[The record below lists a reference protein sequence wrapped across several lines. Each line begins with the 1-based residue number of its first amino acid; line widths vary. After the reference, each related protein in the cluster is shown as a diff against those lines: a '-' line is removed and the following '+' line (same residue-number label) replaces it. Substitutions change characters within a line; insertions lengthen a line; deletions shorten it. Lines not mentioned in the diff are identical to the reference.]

1 MINDSLRLDH
11 SMQLVN
17 AVEKLVPKKFAQIL
31 CQVGSK
37 CLFFQRF
44 NCQFDFRFV
53 KVCVNG
59 LNKLLNR
66 LKSLEVIAKSI
77 FESNLQMS
85 KRFFISIFKIRAFEG
100 VSNFFVRNRFLIKFC
115 GKCDSF
121 KKACV

>member
-17 AVEKLVPKKFAQIL
+17 AVEKLVPKKLAQIL
-31 CQVGSK
+31 CQVASK

-44 NCQFDFRFV
+44 NCLVDFRFV
-53 KVCVNG
+53 EVCVNG

-85 KRFFISIFKIRAFEG
+85 KRFFISIFKIRAFERI
-100 VSNFFVRNRFLIKFC
+100 SDFFVRNRFLIKF
-115 GKCDSF
+115 GGNCDSF
-121 KKACV
+121 KKTGV